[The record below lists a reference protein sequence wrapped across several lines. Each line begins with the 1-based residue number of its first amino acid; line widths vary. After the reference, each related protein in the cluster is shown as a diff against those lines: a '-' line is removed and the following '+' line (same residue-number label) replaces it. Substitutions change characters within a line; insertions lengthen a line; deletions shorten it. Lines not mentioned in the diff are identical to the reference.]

1 MVTPSFN
8 RKGERS
14 QCGSFPQQFGHMV
27 SAIGMYAVIFLLLSG
42 SSKEE
47 ERGLELA
54 GGGRSHGLGL

>member
-1 MVTPSFN
+1 
-8 RKGERS
+8 
-14 QCGSFPQQFGHMV
+14 MV